1 MKLPRD
7 GLPLAEN
14 GRLPQ
19 AMLSTRRVS
28 DARDSD
34 PEALGRHR
42 DRILM
47 PQGSI
52 LTTQGSIRTLHGS
65 ILMPHGSILTPQGSL
80 PACQASIRRSREG
93 MWPRHAPLLSLVPR
107 PLAGRAGELERHAA
121 PVARGP
127 AGSAGRPASR
137 RASGIAGSGGC
148 GTSNRH
154 WLAVA
159 TAFCF
164 SASAASAGTG

>member
-1 MKLPRD
+1 MVGCRRQCCQRAACLTPATAI
-7 GLPLAEN
+7 L
-14 GRLPQ
+14 RLWEGI
-19 AMLSTRRVS
+19 AT
-28 DARDSD
+28 AK
-34 PEALGRHR
+34 EG
-42 DRILM
+42 ILM

-65 ILMPHGSILTPQGSL
+65 ILMPHGSILTPQESILMPQGSL

-93 MWPRHAPLLSLVPR
+93 MRPRHAPPLSLVPW
-107 PLAGRAGELERHAA
+107 PLAGRASELERNAA

-127 AGSAGRPASR
+127 AGPAGRPAYR